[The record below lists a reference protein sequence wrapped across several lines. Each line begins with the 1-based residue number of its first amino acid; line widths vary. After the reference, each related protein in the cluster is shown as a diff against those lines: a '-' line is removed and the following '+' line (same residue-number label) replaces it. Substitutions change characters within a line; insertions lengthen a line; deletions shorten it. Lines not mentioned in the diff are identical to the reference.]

1 VSAPSGVVAARA
13 APGGAR
19 TGPPNLPLPLQSTC
33 SPLSQSPPALTLV
46 SSPLP
51 VSSRR
56 ADISQLM
63 SLIINT
69 FYSNKEIFLRELI
82 SNASDVSVAQGAR
95 RRGSPPARAPRDPP
109 AGPGR
114 PPSARPSLPCHP

>member
-19 TGPPNLPLPLQSTC
+19 YGPPNLPSPQSTC
-33 SPLSQSPPALTLV
+33 SPLSQSPLALTLV
-46 SSPLP
+46 PSSPLP

-82 SNASDVSVAQGAR
+82 SNASDVSVAR
-95 RRGSPPARAPRDPP
+95 RRVCPPPARAPRDPP

-114 PPSARPSLPCHP
+114 PPSARPSLPWHP